1 MRVLSLR
8 TSNAHQDSYR
18 LSRQSWCGSGK
29 YNVRQF
35 WLIQT
40 NQNKLIVNINKVAD
54 HQRLCCVYKGC
65 VSVVCCRF
73 VRVCLEPICPL
84 SVTRECHPKKNDEMK
99 NIDFSPVH
107 LRTKKIAQ
115 GKESIYPNRNTT
127 GFQTRLL
134 YSSKKPCLRFKGAL
148 FEE

>member
-35 WLIQT
+35 RLIQT
-40 NQNKLIVNINKVAD
+40 NRNKLITNSNKAAD
-54 HQRLCCVYKGC
+54 FQRLCCVCGGC
-65 VSVVCCRF
+65 VSMVCYRL
-73 VRVCLEPICPL
+73 VMVYLEPICPL
-84 SVTRECHPKKNDEMK
+84 SVPRECPPKKYDEMK